1 MSTKLIVIDL
11 SNFIY
16 RAFYATTPLS
26 APDGTQVNAV
36 YGLMGMIKNL
46 LDKYKPT
53 HVIVARDSASVDS
66 VRKALY
72 PEYKSNRNSMPDNLA
87 PQFPLINEMIE
98 ALEMVQIR
106 IPAYE
111 ADDVIGCVATQWKDK
126 FDEILVATGD
136 KDMLQFVGDNVSVV
150 DTLKGVIY
158 DKEKVKEKMGV
169 YPEHIVDYLS
179 LIGDKSDNVP
189 GVEGIGPK
197 GAIALI
203 EEYKTVESMLDNLDS
218 ITNKRCKEALMKNR
232 ESALISKK
240 LVKIV
245 TDLNLMKS
253 PDECLFKLHMTSEL
267 LTLFEGLNFKSWIGR
282 F

>member
-1 MSTKLIVIDL
+1 MTTKLIVIDL

-16 RAFYATTPLS
+16 RAFYATSPLN

-53 HVIVARDSASVDS
+53 HVVVARDSASVDS

-72 PEYKSNRNSMPDNLA
+72 PDYKANRSSMPDLLS

-98 ALEMVQIR
+98 GLGMTQIR
-106 IPAYE
+106 ISAYE
-111 ADDVIGCVATQWKDK
+111 ADDVIGCIATQWKDK
-126 FDEILVATGD
+126 FDEILIATGD
-136 KDMLQFVGDNVSVV
+136 KDMLQFVDGNVTIV
-150 DTLKGVIY
+150 DTLKGIVY
-158 DKEKVKEKMGV
+158 DRESVKKKMGV

-179 LIGDKSDNVP
+179 LVGDTSDNIP

-197 GAIALI
+197 GAVSLI
-203 EEYKTVESMLDNLDS
+203 ETYNTVESMLENLDTM
-218 ITNKRCKEALMKNR
+218 TNKRCKEALAKNR
-232 ESALISKK
+232 ESALISKQ
-240 LVKIV
+240 LVRIV
-245 TDLNLMKS
+245 TDLDLMRS
-253 PDECLFKLHMTSEL
+253 PDECSYTLHMSPEL
-267 LTLFEGLNFKSWIGR
+267 LAFFERLNFKSWIGR